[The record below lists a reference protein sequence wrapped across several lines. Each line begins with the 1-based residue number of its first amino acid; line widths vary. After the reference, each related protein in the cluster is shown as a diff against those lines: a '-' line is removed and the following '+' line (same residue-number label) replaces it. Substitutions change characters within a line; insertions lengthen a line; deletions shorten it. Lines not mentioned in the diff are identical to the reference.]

1 MMSHLCLADSHT
13 CATRL
18 REIRKLIGRVIGT
31 RGSLVKFYPSQDY
44 QATMFLKRVMD
55 DPSKL
60 DEVWTF
66 SFLTTCPVIFTHAI
80 HFPGHTQVS

>member
-1 MMSHLCLADSHT
+1 MADSYIR
-13 CATRL
+13 ATRL

-55 DPSKL
+55 DPTKL
-60 DEVWTF
+60 DEVSMF
-66 SFLTTCPVIFTHAI
+66 SLTRRI
-80 HFPGHTQVS
+80 